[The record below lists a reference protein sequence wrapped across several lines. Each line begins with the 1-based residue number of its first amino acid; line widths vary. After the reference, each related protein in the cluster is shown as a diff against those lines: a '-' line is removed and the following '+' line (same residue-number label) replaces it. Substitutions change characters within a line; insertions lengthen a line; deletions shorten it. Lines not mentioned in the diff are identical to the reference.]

1 MRAFRLAMLVF
12 VAVGGTRSAAAQAEP
27 RAAVVAEFT
36 NPALSPSHWTMTLY
50 RDGSGHFHS
59 QRGGLKTTDSSSM
72 DAPDI
77 DRGFQVSSEFAE
89 QTFKVAWE
97 HKWFSEQ
104 CESHM
109 KVAFQGWKKI
119 SYQGPEGK
127 GSCTFNYS
135 KDKEIQSLG
144 DSLTGLAE
152 TLIEGARLETLK
164 QHDRLGLDKEMDYMA
179 EALKDGRLRE
189 IGAIQE
195 ILMRLEDDPTVL
207 DRVRKRARALLAQSV
222 R

>member
-1 MRAFRLAMLVF
+1 MRAFRVAMLVF
-12 VAVGGTRSAAAQAEP
+12 VTVGCMRFAAAQAEP
-27 RAAVVAEFT
+27 RAAVVTEFT
-36 NPALSPSHWTMTLY
+36 NPSLSPSHWTMTLY
-50 RDGSGHFHS
+50 RDGTGHFHS
-59 QRGGLKTTDSSSM
+59 ERGSLKTTDSSSM
-72 DAPDI
+72 DAPNI
-77 DRGFQVSSEFAE
+77 DRGFQVSPEFAE
-89 QTFKVAWE
+89 QTFKVAWS

-104 CESHM
+104 CESHL

-119 SYQGPEGK
+119 SYQGPDGK

-195 ILMRLEDDPTVL
+195 ILVRLEDDPTVL
-207 DRVRKRARALLAQSV
+207 DRVRKRARALLAQTA